1 MIRIFTPHSKQ
12 FAQPLNGGFKMTKLH
27 PETAQQIAHLFT
39 GITVSKMMANDGDN
53 VAFWMADEYRKIIKL
68 ADTFG
73 IILPSCDLARE
84 NLEKPHFKNA
94 VLK

>member
-1 MIRIFTPHSKQ
+1 MI
-12 FAQPLNGGFKMTKLH
+12 KLH
-27 PETAQQIAHLFT
+27 PETAQQIADLFT
-39 GITVSKMMANDGDN
+39 GITVSKMMANDSDS

-68 ADTFG
+68 ADKFG
-73 IILPSCDLARE
+73 IILPTYDLARE